1 MIPAPNVY
9 VSNVTANVNV
19 HGFVPQP
26 IQYATAMPFM
36 SPSDPR
42 KPRPAKTPTKRSPET
57 RRTIDPQ
64 ANFPQPFPQTYYPPG
79 PPMYS
84 PYWVMSPHQLPRP
97 FVAPTLA
104 TPVYTPPNG
113 AFPQPVFSPTQHVQQ
128 PREETP
134 VPYSEPVEEPIEQ
147 SYEAQEI
154 EEEEL
159 LEEDQP
165 LLEEDPY
172 VHQPDQEQI
181 PVVIE
186 KPIVE
191 EVKVEKPLASKAPPA
206 NAFISAPAQSQKPPF
221 PTGASKLKPVDNGP
235 EFVDPPTETGPPKK
249 SYASLFGSGDRA
261 SQMTQLESTASKPLA
276 MIHPTVH
283 NNVNNV
289 SAPRT
294 HNGRDKPEVLIKDFP
309 PNKSFSHSAKERSEK
324 MVLADYDINIIR
336 LGGMYSNT
344 NILLVVFVII
354 LILIPEEPCSQ
365 TWT

>member
-42 KPRPAKTPTKRSPET
+42 KPRPAKTPTKRSPEA
-57 RRTIDPQ
+57 RRTIDSQ
-64 ANFPQPFPQTYYPPG
+64 ANFAQPFPQTYYPPG

-104 TPVYTPPNG
+104 TPVYSPPAG
-113 AFPQPVFSPTQHVQQ
+113 AFPQPVFSPSQLVQQ
-128 PREETP
+128 PPSEPREEIP
-134 VPYSEPVEEPIEQ
+134 VPYSEPVEEQVEQ
-147 SYEAQEI
+147 SYEAQEV

-165 LLEEDPY
+165 LSEDPY
-172 VHQPDQEQI
+172 EHQPDPEQV
-181 PVVIE
+181 PAAVIE

-221 PTGASKLKPVDNGP
+221 PTVPSKNRPVDNGP
-235 EFVDPPTETGPPKK
+235 EIVDPPMETGPPKK

-261 SQMTQLESTASKPLA
+261 SQMSQLESPASKPLA

-283 NNVNNV
+283 NNVNTASV
-289 SAPRT
+289 PRT

-309 PNKSFSHSAKERSEK
+309 PNKSFSHSAKERSDK
-324 MVLADYDINIIR
+324 MILADYDINIIR
-336 LGGMYSNT
+336 LGGM
-344 NILLVVFVII
+344 
-354 LILIPEEPCSQ
+354 
-365 TWT
+365 